1 MKIVPSARLIW
12 IVAAVGFP
20 ASVAG
25 ALYPGARIAAA
36 VAIAGVTLV
45 AFLDA
50 LLRGRTFAG
59 IHVELPDLA
68 RLIQDRIATIRVRI
82 HNPRTE
88 ALRIRIGL
96 AAPEGVEADWE
107 DQLVILPAGAA
118 AADISWPCTPR
129 RRGRYR
135 LNAVYLEANS
145 PLGLWAVRRRDS
157 TPCELRVYPNLRRDA
172 ALRALR
178 RGTDGQHVM
187 RQIGRGREFEK
198 LREYVPG
205 DGSDE
210 IHWKATARRGRPIT
224 KVFQVERTQ
233 EVYVVID
240 ASRLAARPVEEETVL
255 DRAIKAALVVGAAAE
270 RRGDLFG
277 LAAFS
282 TQVEAFVPAR
292 AGKTH
297 YAACRDAI
305 NELRPRPVS
314 PDFDEIATFL
324 RLRLNRRALIL
335 FLTSLDDPILAEQ
348 FTRATRLLSRR
359 HLVMAGMLRPPS
371 ARPLF
376 SEAPHSQAE
385 IQTVRPGSQVE
396 STEDIYR
403 HLAGHLS
410 WRKLRELEGTLGR
423 QGIRLALL
431 EPDSF
436 SGSLIKLYDEV
447 KQRQLL

>member
-12 IVAAVGFP
+12 IFAAVGFP
-20 ASVAG
+20 AAVAG
-25 ALYPGARIAAA
+25 ALFPAVRIAAA
-36 VAIAGVTLV
+36 GAIAAVIVLAV
-45 AFLDA
+45 ADA
-50 LLRGRTFAG
+50 FLRGRTFAG

-68 RLIQDRIATIRVRI
+68 RLIQDRLAVIRVRI
-82 HNPRTE
+82 HN
-88 ALRIRIGL
+88 AGAKAFAIRIGL
-96 AAPEGVEADWE
+96 TAPEGVEAEWE
-107 DQLVILPAGAA
+107 DQQVLLPAGAA
-118 AADISWPCTPR
+118 AADISWSCMPR

-135 LNAVYLEANS
+135 VNAVYLEASS

-157 TPCELRVYPNLRRDA
+157 TPLELRVYPNLRRDA

-178 RGTDGQHVM
+178 RGNDGQHMM
-187 RQIGRGREFEK
+187 RQVGRGREFEK

-240 ASRLAARPVEEETVL
+240 ASRLSARPVEEETVL
-255 DRAIKAALVVGAAAE
+255 DRAIKSALVVGAAAE

-282 TQVEAFVPAR
+282 TQVEAFVPAHG
-292 AGKTH
+292 GKMH

-324 RLRLNRRALIL
+324 RLHLHRRALLL

-348 FTRATRLLSRR
+348 FARATRLLSRR

-376 SEAPHSQAE
+376 VEQAFSP
-385 IQTVRPGSQVE
+385 VP
-396 STEDIYR
+396 STEDVYR
-403 HLAGHLS
+403 HLAGHLT
-410 WRKLRELEGTLGR
+410 WRKLRELEATLGR
-423 QGIRLALL
+423 QGVRLALL
-431 EPDSF
+431 EPESF